1 MQPQREPTLSLRD
14 QSTRTQD
21 GGQETP
27 LERKGLTMSCVREV
41 NSGLLPHAAAFTDL
55 VLQPALR
62 LRTQGSTRK
71 KHSTTKQ
78 MSAWSSE

>member
-14 QSTRTQD
+14 QSTQTQD
-21 GGQETP
+21 GSQEIP

-41 NSGLLPHAAAFTDL
+41 NSGLLPHAAAFNDL

-62 LRTQGSTRK
+62 LHTPRTCR
-71 KHSTTKQ
+71 HSLT
-78 MSAWSSE
+78 